1 MIQVKKDSRM
11 LLHVTRKCVQ
21 LGVNGANGQVA
32 LSHVVMVVRHLEHV
46 RVNLVPTV
54 RVPILKRWAV
64 KLNSSVL
71 VRSNGQTGLI
81 VRSHVVMDVRNENEN
96 VLSRDHVKTLKWMK
110 QENVIWQIAHVWV
123 NGQNGLLVM
132 SRAVM
137 ESN

>member
-1 MIQVKKDSRM
+1 M

-32 LSHVVMVVRHLEHV
+32 LSPVVMVVRHLEHV

-54 RVPILKRWAV
+54 RVPISKKWAV
-64 KLNSSVL
+64 KRNINVP

-81 VRSHVVMDVRNENEN
+81 VRSHVVMDVRNENEI
-96 VLSRDHVKTLKWMK
+96 VLSKGPVKTLEWMK
-110 QENVIWQIAHVWV
+110 QEIVIWQIAHVWV

-137 ESN
+137 GSN

>member
-1 MIQVKKDSRM
+1 M

-32 LSHVVMVVRHLEHV
+32 QSHVVMVVRHLEHV

-54 RVPILKRWAV
+54 RVPILKRWVV
-64 KLNSSVL
+64 KRNINVP

-81 VRSHVVMDVRNENEN
+81 VRSHVVTDARNESEN
-96 VLSRDHVKTLKWMK
+96 VLSKGPVKTLKWMK
-110 QENVIWQIAHVWV
+110 QEIVIWRIAHVWV

>member
-1 MIQVKKDSRM
+1 M
-11 LLHVTRKCVQ
+11 LLRVTRKCVQ

-32 LSHVVMVVRHLEHV
+32 LSHVVMVVQHLEHV

-54 RVPILKRWAV
+54 RVPLLKRWAV
-64 KLNSSVL
+64 KQNINVP
-71 VRSNGQTGLI
+71 VHSNGQTGLI
-81 VRSHVVMDVRNENEN
+81 VRSHVVMGVKNESEN
-96 VLSRDHVKTLKWMK
+96 VLFQGHVKTLKWMK

-132 SRAVM
+132 SHVVM

>member
-1 MIQVKKDSRM
+1 M
-11 LLHVTRKCVQ
+11 LLPVTRKCVQ

-46 RVNLVPTV
+46 RVNLDPTV

-64 KLNSSVL
+64 KLNSSVP

-81 VRSHVVMDVRNENEN
+81 VRSHVVMDVKNESEH
-96 VLSRDHVKTLKWMK
+96 VLLRGHVKTSKWTK
-110 QENVIWQIAHVWV
+110 QENVIWRIAPVWV
-123 NGQNGLLVM
+123 NGQNGLPVM